1 MPLPE
6 GGTGAGF
13 PRRNTR
19 GIALPLVLVGLIV
32 TSLLVTA
39 LLLTSSVEL
48 ATSTSHQDAT
58 VALYRAEAGL
68 QAYIADVSAGG
79 GWVGYIPPSD
89 TIDYLPV
96 GAPPEDAVRIWV
108 TRVATAGSA
117 SPATV
122 YSLLATPV
130 AGSGRTMSVFVEVN
144 PTVPSPNVFGWL
156 EVIRGP

>member
-1 MPLPE
+1 MPLPGRE
-6 GGTGAGF
+6 TGAGS
-13 PRRNTR
+13 PRRDTR
-19 GIALPLVLVGLIV
+19 GIALPLVLVGLLI

-39 LLLTSSVEL
+39 LLVTSSVEL

-68 QAYIADVSAGG
+68 QAYIADVGADG
-79 GWVGYIPPSD
+79 GWAGYVLLSD

-108 TRVATAGSA
+108 TRVAAAGSA

-130 AGSGRTMSVFVEVN
+130 VGSGRTMSVFVEID
-144 PTVPSPNVFGWL
+144 PFAPSPNVFGWL